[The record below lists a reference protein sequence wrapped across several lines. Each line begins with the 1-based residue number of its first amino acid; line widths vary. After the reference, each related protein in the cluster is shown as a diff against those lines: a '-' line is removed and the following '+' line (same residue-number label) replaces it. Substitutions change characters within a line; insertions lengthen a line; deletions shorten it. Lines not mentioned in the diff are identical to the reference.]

1 MNIKE
6 KIKSSRVYFDGSMG
20 VMLQSLGL
28 EPGELPENW
37 NLTHPEKIVNL
48 HKAYLE
54 AGCNIISTN
63 TFGANKLKFSN
74 LDKVI
79 ESGIVNAKKAV
90 SECAYMGEDHYVA
103 FSMGPLGK
111 LLTPFGDLEFEDAV
125 DIFSDSV
132 KIAAKNGVDLIIIET
147 MSDSYE
153 TKAAVIAAKEN
164 SDLPVFVTN
173 VYDENKKL
181 LTGAS
186 PGAMTAMLEGLG
198 VDAIGINCSLGPKQM
213 RKIIPELLENASVP
227 VIANPNAGLPRA
239 ENGKTVFDVGADEFA
254 AVMKEFA
261 ELGVSIIGG
270 CCGTTPEYIRKMIEV
285 TKNLPFKRVSDKNKT
300 VVSSYSH
307 ALYIEN
313 EPILIGERINPTGK
327 PLIKQALRDGNFDY
341 ILSEALAQQEKGAH
355 ILDVNV
361 GLPETDEVKMMAT
374 AVTELQVVVDLPL
387 QIDTVN
393 TAAMERAMRLYN
405 GKPLV
410 NSVSGSEE
418 SMTQIFPLVAKYGG
432 VVVALT
438 IDENGI
444 PDTAEGRL
452 AVAER
457 IVRRAAKF
465 GIKPKD
471 IIVDPLALT
480 VSSDT
485 GSANI
490 TLESIR
496 LIKEKLGV
504 KTSLGIS
511 NISFGLPN
519 REIINSAF
527 YAIALQSGLDCAI
540 INPFSEDIMKTYYSY
555 RALRGMDE
563 NCVEYIGFASG
574 KSERKAYVENSE
586 DGAGESLQN
595 AIVKGLKERAFTIAS
610 NLLKT
615 SPPLDVI
622 DTQIIPALDIVG
634 RGYEEK
640 TVFLP
645 QLLMS
650 AEAATSAFR
659 AVKAVLPPTDS
670 KNENKI
676 ILATVKGDIHDIGKN
691 IVKVLLSNYGFYVID
706 LGKDVPPEVIC
717 AEAIEQ
723 EVKLVGLSALMTT
736 TLPSMEKTIKLLRQ
750 KAPDIKVI
758 VGGAVLTKE
767 YADMVGAD
775 CYAKDA
781 MEGVRYA
788 EKVFSEN
795 E

>member
-1 MNIKE
+1 
-6 KIKSSRVYFDGSMG
+6 
-20 VMLQSLGL
+20 
-28 EPGELPENW
+28 
-37 NLTHPEKIVNL
+37 
-48 HKAYLE
+48 
-54 AGCNIISTN
+54 
-63 TFGANKLKFSN
+63 
-74 LDKVI
+74 
-79 ESGIVNAKKAV
+79 
-90 SECAYMGEDHYVA
+90 
-103 FSMGPLGK
+103 
-111 LLTPFGDLEFEDAV
+111 V